1 MDQGVQNSF
10 TEVGPRV
17 EKDLTYSSSNL
28 DKNDFSQKCFC
39 DSFNSTVLNIFI
51 FHIAMY
57 APYWEF
63 HVSCYILI
71 NCIMVS
77 N

>member
-1 MDQGVQNSF
+1 MNLHHLKCSLLCQLLFRHMDQGVQNSF

-57 APYWEF
+57 APY
-63 HVSCYILI
+63 
-71 NCIMVS
+71 
-77 N
+77 